1 MPVWTLGTHR
11 SRGNGTYLW
20 GRHSA
25 SRSMVKT
32 SSPFLDSTTVHQP
45 ASRPLRCLT
54 PPGLTG
60 EREDEKVGRQV
71 QISLTRLQS
80 LARVFCFVRLT
91 YLVIRSGIRRR
102 PPATRRLVNKPDS
115 THRANW
121 AHCFLA
127 DPGVCDL
134 SLSAKSRLWEFF
146 TSCKDDTQ
154 GEHQV
159 RHPKIS
165 QRKSLNLRKE
175 HPC

>member
-80 LARVFCFVRLT
+80 LARVVLNPTTGVLIRGRRGEDANYREGHGHVKT
-91 YLVIRSGIRRR
+91 EIKEATSQGMSKAIRSWKGQFCRRM
-102 PPATRRLVNKPDS
+102 LVTVIQGTPS
-115 THRANW
+115 
-121 AHCFLA
+121 
-127 DPGVCDL
+127 
-134 SLSAKSRLWEFF
+134 
-146 TSCKDDTQ
+146 SC
-154 GEHQV
+154 V
-159 RHPKIS
+159 S
-165 QRKSLNLRKE
+165 CWLL
-175 HPC
+175 